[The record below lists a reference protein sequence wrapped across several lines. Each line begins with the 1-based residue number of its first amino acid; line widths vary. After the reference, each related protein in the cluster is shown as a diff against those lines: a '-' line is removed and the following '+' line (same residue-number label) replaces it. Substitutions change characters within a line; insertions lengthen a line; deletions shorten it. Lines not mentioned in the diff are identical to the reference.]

1 VGIAF
6 GLALIVLA
14 VFIPTHPGLVP
25 GLHPGAG
32 MAEMAP

>member
-1 VGIAF
+1 
-6 GLALIVLA
+6 LA

>member
-1 VGIAF
+1 
-6 GLALIVLA
+6 LA
-14 VFIPTHPGLVP
+14 VFIPAHPGLVP